1 MASSGTVHIELGQ
14 RRRGRLPFQIQS
26 DVYSFAMLGVE
37 VGARLILQASILWHK
52 NILISQMP
60 FQVVTRDR
68 PFNHRKMDTIVI
80 LDVTRGRRP
89 RRPTADSPGAAD
101 L

>member
-1 MASSGTVHIELGQ
+1 VIDS
-14 RRRGRLPFQIQS
+14 PFTTQS

-37 VGARLILQASILWHK
+37 
-52 NILISQMP
+52 M
-60 FQVVTRDR
+60 VTRDR

-89 RRPTADSPGAAD
+89 RRPTAGAPGAANLSLVD
-101 L
+101 RLWPIFEACWAQNPAERPGMRRVCERLAAV